1 MPSLEGVLKDL
12 EQWGSFENTARPRDI
27 SRLEGISLL
36 LQKLGNPHQDMRVI
50 HIAGT
55 NGKGL
60 TAMMLGTLILSR
72 GESCGVYSSP
82 HLLDIRERI
91 RINGEWIPKN
101 EFVEFSSKV
110 LEAAN
115 SFNGEPYLSYFDILT
130 SIALLAFH
138 EMRMQRVIL
147 ETGLGGKADSTNI
160 TEKELCILTP
170 VGMDHQDVL
179 GNDLFQIAQ

>member
-12 EQWGSFENTARPRDI
+12 EQWGSYEITARSRDI
-27 SRLEGISLL
+27 SRLEGITQLL
-36 LQKLGNPHQDMRVI
+36 KKLGNPHQDLRVI

-60 TAMMLGTLILSR
+60 TAKMLGTLILSE

-91 RINGEWIPKN
+91 SINGEWIPEN
-101 EFVEFSSKV
+101 EFVKFSSKV
-110 LEAAN
+110 LDAAN
-115 SFNGEPYLSYFDILT
+115 FFNGDPYLSYFDILT
-130 SIALLAFH
+130 SIAFLAFH

-147 ETGLGGKADSTNI
+147 ERQHFT
-160 TEKELCILTP
+160 
-170 VGMDHQDVL
+170 
-179 GNDLFQIAQ
+179 